1 MTEPYAVPVPR
12 GYRVGVWEVH
22 APIATGAFG
31 SVYAARRT
39 GDDDTK
45 ASPTRPGGDDN
56 TKAPPTRPGGDG
68 TGHRPSRPG
77 TTDTAGTD
85 DSHGTGT
92 GTGTHNPSRAQTGTA
107 HPDEGDTDV
116 PGHTSG
122 NGTTGT
128 DGTRR
133 SHGTGTGTPSR
144 AHTDTAHP
152 AEGDTDNPGHTSGNG
167 TTGTDGT
174 GRSHGTGTGTGTH
187 NPSRVQTG
195 AAHPSEGDTD
205 NPGRTG
211 GDGTARRPGRAGV
224 VGAGRGGDAG
234 GEVPDTVALK
244 FLPTGTGTPR
254 QLAHLRDLV
263 EREVE
268 LLRRLR
274 RPRLIRMYE
283 TLTVD
288 DPAHP
293 RLDGATVLVLE
304 RAEGSLSALLA
315 ATPRPPAG
323 PALLAQVCEGL
334 HQLHRAGWVHGDL
347 KPANVLL
354 MADGSARLA
363 DFNMA
368 AELEGTH
375 AYTPAFSTPDYTPPE
390 LLWSEIGERG
400 RRIRPSADV
409 WAFGVLAHLVL
420 TGSFPLPGGTPTA
433 RRDAA
438 VAYARG
444 GHELRLSPELP
455 PGWREIVRACL
466 TRTHADRIGTDAL
479 LRRVTGTTEGASGGA
494 GFSLRTRARPRRRV
508 LAALAAGLLALA
520 ALGYGVAR
528 WAGDGREPAAGPR
541 PGGTGSVAAAS
552 YGAAELRT
560 DRDVP
565 PAYRLLIVETAHD
578 CDREEV
584 SPALI
589 AAMLKVESDFDPDLA
604 DPAKDEY
611 GIARWTPSVLRWWMN
626 EDGTPGET
634 VPQPPF
640 PPAESVPAMGRY
652 LCWIAPRLDAG
663 LPGDRSVLVAVA
675 YRTSYRKVNDAG
687 GVPPKYRDYADRVA
701 HHLKEYTPRRGK

>member
-1 MTEPYAVPVPR
+1 MTEPYAVPVPS
-12 GYRVGVWEVH
+12 GYRVGAWEVH

-39 GDDDTK
+39 
-45 ASPTRPGGDDN
+45 A
-56 TKAPPTRPGGDG
+56 
-68 TGHRPSRPG
+68 
-77 TTDTAGTD
+77 
-85 DSHGTGT
+85 
-92 GTGTHNPSRAQTGTA
+92 TGTA
-107 HPDEGDTDV
+107 
-116 PGHTSG
+116 
-122 NGTTGT
+122 TTAT
-128 DGTRR
+128 TADG
-133 SHGTGTGTPSR
+133 
-144 AHTDTAHP
+144 P
-152 AEGDTDNPGHTSGNG
+152 AGP
-167 TTGTDGT
+167 
-174 GRSHGTGTGTGTH
+174 
-187 NPSRVQTG
+187 P
-195 AAHPSEGDTD
+195 
-205 NPGRTG
+205 
-211 GDGTARRPGRAGV
+211 
-224 VGAGRGGDAG
+224 
-234 GEVPDTVALK
+234 PDTVALK

-254 QLAHLRDLV
+254 QLSHLRDLV
-263 EREVE
+263 EREVG

-274 RPRLIRMYE
+274 QPRLIRMYE

-334 HQLHRAGWVHGDL
+334 QQLHRAGWVHGDL

-390 LLWSEIGERG
+390 LLWSEVGERG

-479 LRRVTGTTEGASGGA
+479 LRRVTGTTGGVSGRA
-494 GFSLRTRARPRRRV
+494 RFSLRTRARPRRRV
-508 LAALAAGLLALA
+508 LAAAAAGLLALA
-520 ALGYGVAR
+520 GLGYGVVR
-528 WAGDGREPAAGPR
+528 WAGDGREPVAGPR
-541 PGGTGSVAAAS
+541 PGGTASVAAAS

-560 DRDVP
+560 DRGVP

-578 CDREEV
+578 CGHEEV

-640 PPAESVPAMGRY
+640 PPAESIPAMGRY
-652 LCWIAPRLDAG
+652 LCWITPRLDAG

>member
-39 GDDDTK
+39 GGDDTK
-45 ASPTRPGGDDN
+45 ASPTRPGGDDNTKAPPTRPGGDDN

-85 DSHGTGT
+85 DSHGTG
-92 GTGTHNPSRAQTGTA
+92 
-107 HPDEGDTDV
+107 
-116 PGHTSG
+116 
-122 NGTTGT
+122 
-128 DGTRR
+128 
-133 SHGTGTGTPSR
+133 SHTPSR

-152 AEGDTDNPGHTSGNG
+152 AEGDTDDPGHTSGNG

-187 NPSRVQTG
+187 TPSRAHTDT
-195 AAHPSEGDTD
+195 AHPAEGDTD
-205 NPGRTG
+205 NLGHTSG
-211 GDGTARRPGRAGV
+211 NGTARRPGRAGV

-334 HQLHRAGWVHGDL
+334 QQLHRAGWVHGDL

-494 GFSLRTRARPRRRV
+494 GFSPRTRARPRRRV